1 MFLSEENL
9 NEDSLATSFFEN
21 KFINIYYSVDLDF
34 LIFILFLAII
44 PFNLIGENAFI
55 SFLKHEYWNILSR
68 PYYSFMLIVQ
78 VTGTNIIYRMN
89 TNVELNIYCVLFF
102 GIINF
107 IFAIVIGSFL
117 YTFFEV
123 PLKKLNK
130 FILSRKDDN
139 DNDEA
144 DNDEEDGNINLGPF
158 AEGRVSDTDL

>member
-1 MFLSEENL
+1 MC
-9 NEDSLATSFFEN
+9 
-21 KFINIYYSVDLDF
+21 
-34 LIFILFLAII
+34 FIL
-44 PFNLIGENAFI
+44 
-55 SFLKHEYWNILSR
+55 
-68 PYYSFMLIVQ
+68 
-78 VTGTNIIYRMN
+78 
-89 TNVELNIYCVLFF
+89 C
-102 GIINF
+102 IINF

-144 DNDEEDGNINLGPF
+144 DIDEEDGDINLGPF